1 MVPSENLISEGQ
13 APGGAM
19 KVIVVGGGV
28 IGVTTA
34 YYLAEAGHEVVV
46 CDRQKAPAQET
57 SFANSGEIS
66 SGYASPLAAPGV
78 PLKALKW
85 LAMKDGPFSFRPKF
99 DPKMWLWLAR
109 MLRNCTAARY
119 AANKAI
125 MMPLAEY
132 SRDMLRV
139 LREGTDISY
148 DERSQ
153 GTLQLFRTQQQL
165 DAIAS
170 DVAVLDKFE
179 VPYEILDA
187 AGCIAAEPGLAGG
200 HQKIAGGLRLAD
212 DETGD
217 CRLFTER
224 LAELCAQRGVV
235 FRFGN
240 GVHSLDHRDGRVRQI
255 GCTDGHIR
263 ADAVVLATGSYTE
276 RFMRKLHQRVPIYP
290 LKGYSLTVPVADAES
305 APVSTVIDETYKVA
319 ITRLGDRIRIG
330 GTVEMSG
337 FDLTLYEPR
346 RAPLERSLRELF
358 PGAGDLREA
367 HFWCGLRPMTPDGP
381 PIVGRTKL
389 TNLYINSGHGMLGWT
404 MACGSGKIL
413 ADMISGREPEIDA
426 SGLGPERYWV

>member
-1 MVPSENLISEGQ
+1 
-13 APGGAM
+13 M

-46 CDRQKAPAQET
+46 YDRQKGPAQET
-57 SFANSGEIS
+57 SYANSGEIS
-66 SGYASPLAAPGV
+66 SGCASPLAAPGV

-85 LAMKDGPFSFRPKF
+85 MAMKDGPFSFRPKF
-99 DPKMWLWLAR
+99 DPKMWMWLAR
-109 MLRNCTAARY
+109 MLRNCTAERY
-119 AANKAI
+119 EANKSL
-125 MMPLAEY
+125 MVPLAEY

-139 LREGTDISY
+139 LREGTDIAY
-148 DERSQ
+148 DELSH
-153 GTLQLFRTQQQL
+153 GTLQLFRTQEQL
-165 DAIAS
+165 DGIAA

-187 AGCIAAEPGLAGG
+187 ASCIAAEPGLAGAR
-200 HQKIAGGLRLAD
+200 HYIAGGLRLPD

-217 CRLFTER
+217 CRLFVQR
-224 LAELCAQRGVV
+224 LTELCVERGVV
-235 FRFGN
+235 FKFGQKVFSIDAWA
-240 GVHSLDHRDGRVRQI
+240 GKVQRITADGP
-255 GCTDGHIR
+255 GE
-263 ADAVVLATGSYTE
+263 ADAFVLAAGSYSE
-276 RFMRKLHQRVPIYP
+276 RFMRKLHQRLPVYP
-290 LKGYSLTVPVADAES
+290 LKGYSLTVPVANADA

-337 FDLTLYEPR
+337 FDLTLHESR
-346 RAPLERSLRELF
+346 RAPLERSLGELF

-381 PIVGRTKL
+381 PILGRTKL
-389 TNLYINSGHGMLGWT
+389 PNLYINTGHGMLGWT

-413 ADMISGREPEIDA
+413 ADMISGREPEIDI
-426 SGLGPERYWV
+426 SGLGPERYWG

>member
-1 MVPSENLISEGQ
+1 
-13 APGGAM
+13 M

-46 CDRQKAPAQET
+46 YDRQKAPAQET

-85 LAMKDGPFSFRPKF
+85 LGMKDGPFSFRPKL

-109 MLRNCTAARY
+109 MLRNCTASRY
-119 AANKAI
+119 AANKAL

-139 LREGTDISY
+139 LREGTGISY
-148 DERSQ
+148 DERSH

-165 DAIAS
+165 DGIAS
-170 DVAVLDKFE
+170 DVAVLDRFD

-187 AGCIAAEPGLAGG
+187 AGCIAGEPGLAGARQG
-200 HQKIAGGLRLAD
+200 ISGGLRLPD

-224 LAELCAQRGVV
+224 LAELCAERGVV
-235 FRFGN
+235 FRFGK
-240 GVHSLDHRDGRVRQI
+240 GVFSLEHWGGQVRQITSGDGRV
-255 GCTDGHIR
+255 G
-263 ADAVVLATGSYTE
+263 ADAFVLAAGSYSE
-276 RFMRKLHQRVPIYP
+276 RFMRKLQQRVPVYP
-290 LKGYSLTVPVADAES
+290 LKGYSLTVPVADAAR

-319 ITRLGDRIRIG
+319 VTRLGDRIRIG

-337 FDLTLYEPR
+337 FDLTLHESR
-346 RAPLERSLRELF
+346 RAPLERSLSELF
-358 PGAGDLREA
+358 GGAGNLREA

-389 TNLYINSGHGMLGWT
+389 PNLYINTGHGMLGWT
-404 MACGSGKIL
+404 MACGSAKIL
-413 ADMISGREPEIDA
+413 ADTISGREPEIDA

>member
-1 MVPSENLISEGQ
+1 
-13 APGGAM
+13 M

-46 CDRQKAPAQET
+46 YDRQRGPAQEA
-57 SFANSGEIS
+57 SYANSGEVS
-66 SGYASPLAAPGV
+66 SGCASPLAAPGM

-99 DPKMWLWLAR
+99 DPKMWMWLAR
-109 MLRNCTAARY
+109 MLRNCTAERY
-119 AANKAI
+119 QANKSL
-125 MMPLAEY
+125 MVPLAEY

-148 DERSQ
+148 DELSH
-153 GTLQLFRTQQQL
+153 GTLQLFRTQEQL
-165 DAIAS
+165 DGIAS

-187 AGCIAAEPGLAGG
+187 AGCVAVEPGLAGAR
-200 HQKIAGGLRLAD
+200 HNITGGLRLPD

-217 CRLFTER
+217 CRLFAQR
-224 LAELCAQRGVV
+224 LTELCVERGVV
-235 FRFGN
+235 FKFGQN
-240 GVHSLDHRDGRVRQI
+240 VFSIDAWAGKVQRV
-255 GCTDGHIR
+255 TADGHGK
-263 ADAVVLATGSYTE
+263 ADAFVLAAGSYSE
-276 RFMRKLHQRVPIYP
+276 RFMRKLYQRVPLYP
-290 LKGYSLTVPVADAES
+290 LKGYSLTMPVADAAA
-305 APVSTVIDETYKVA
+305 APVSTVIDETCKVA

-337 FDLTLYEPR
+337 FDLTLHESR

-358 PGAGDLREA
+358 PGAGNLREA

-381 PIVGRTKL
+381 PILGRTKL
-389 TNLYINSGHGMLGWT
+389 PNLFLNTGHGMLGWT

-413 ADMISGREPEIDA
+413 ADMISGREPEIDI
-426 SGLGPERYWV
+426 SGLGPARFWG

>member
-1 MVPSENLISEGQ
+1 
-13 APGGAM
+13 M

-46 CDRQKAPAQET
+46 YDRQAAPAQET

-66 SGYASPLAAPGV
+66 PGCASPLAAPGM

-85 LAMKDGPFSFRPKF
+85 LAMKDGPFSFRPKL

-119 AANKAI
+119 AANKAA

-132 SRDMLRV
+132 SRDLLRV
-139 LREGTDISY
+139 LREGTDIYY
-148 DERSQ
+148 DERSH
-153 GTLQLFRTQQQL
+153 GTLQLFRTQEQL
-165 DAIAS
+165 DGIGS
-170 DVAVLDKFE
+170 DVAMFDKFE
-179 VPYEILDA
+179 VPYEVLDT
-187 AGCIAAEPGLAGG
+187 AGCIAAEPALAGARHG
-200 HQKIAGGLRLAD
+200 IAGGLRLPD

-235 FRFGN
+235 FRFGKR
-240 GVHSLDHRDGRVRQI
+240 VHSLEQGDGRLQHI
-255 GCTDGHIR
+255 DSDDGWVR
-263 ADAVVLATGSYTE
+263 ADAFVLATGSYAE
-276 RFMRKLHQRVPIYP
+276 RFMRKLCQRVPVYP
-290 LKGYSLTVPVADAES
+290 LKGYSLTVPVADADA

-337 FDLTLYEPR
+337 FDLTLHESR

-358 PGAGDLREA
+358 PDAGNMREA

-389 TNLYINSGHGMLGWT
+389 PNLYINTGHGMLGWT

-413 ADMISGREPEIDA
+413 ADTISGREPEIDA
-426 SGLGPERYWV
+426 SGLGPERYWA